1 MVQARL
7 TPLIF
12 GCTLFITACAQPP
25 QPITLA
31 GNTMGTTWSVKL
43 TPEKTLSKK
52 QTEALTHSVQSVLDG
67 VNQAMSTY
75 KKDSELS
82 QFNALPT
89 PQCVPASKP
98 LLHVVKASLAL
109 HQQSNG
115 AFDATVAPLVDAW
128 GFGPSPKI
136 NQAPSDDALRALK
149 HHVGSQYIHIKDD
162 TLCKD
167 RAHVQLDLSA
177 IAKGYGVDAVTE
189 HLNKQGFKNALVEVG
204 GELYASGS
212 KAKNTAWQV
221 AIETPQAGQRS
232 VFKNTIL
239 PVSNTGVATSGDYR
253 NYFEE
258 EGIRYSHTID
268 PKTAR
273 PITHKLAS
281 VTVLANSAM
290 MADGWATAMM
300 VLGGDKGMKLA
311 NQHGLRVFMIVRDGD
326 EFDSMHSKAFQ
337 PFMKTP

>member
-1 MVQARL
+1 
-7 TPLIF
+7 
-12 GCTLFITACAQPP
+12 
-25 QPITLA
+25 
-31 GNTMGTTWSVKL
+31 MGTTWSVKL
-43 TPEKTLSKK
+43 TPEQTLSKK
-52 QTEALTHSVQSVLDG
+52 ETEALTHSVQSVLDG

-82 QFNALPT
+82 LFNALPT

-98 LLHVVKASLAL
+98 LLHVVKAGLTL
-109 HQQSNG
+109 HQQSHG
-115 AFDATVAPLVDAW
+115 AFDATVAPLVNAW

-136 NQAPSDDALRALK
+136 NKAPTDDALRALK
-149 HHVGSQYIHIKDD
+149 QNVGSQYIHIKGD

-212 KAKNTAWQV
+212 KAKNTAWKV
-221 AIETPQAGQRS
+221 AIETPKAGQRS
-232 VFKNTIL
+232 VFRNSII
-239 PVSNTGVATSGDYR
+239 PISNTGIATSGDYR

-268 PKTAR
+268 PSTAH
-273 PITHKLAS
+273 PITHKVAS
-281 VTVLANSAM
+281 VTVLANNTM

-300 VLGGDKGMKLA
+300 VLGEDKGIKKA
-311 NQHGLRVFMIVRDGD
+311 NALGLKVFMIIRSGD
-326 EFDSMHSKAFQ
+326 DFTSRHSLTFPKEALY
-337 PFMKTP
+337 K